1 MLRGIILCALLG
13 AVQLLCGQDHQIEH
27 RTKVD
32 SLKSKLI
39 NTGITERI
47 DILNELASH
56 YALID
61 FDSSIMFSSQAMRL
75 ATVYSYDAGVGIARL
90 NTGNAYYYRMDLKNA
105 LLSYLSALKT
115 LEEMN
120 PTEKLGE
127 LYMQLGNINYYIGR
141 TEKSIA
147 FYKLALKSFK
157 AIHDDQQALQV
168 PYAIMFT
175 YLIDNQAD
183 SAEFY
188 GRVFLAE
195 CDKLNDQYMRAFGLN
210 VLGWAYSSMLT
221 PESRQKA
228 IDCNYES
235 LEIGKEM
242 NDETLIAV
250 NYLCLGNNYD
260 LSDWAFEGSTV
271 DLVLARSFQEKAFL
285 AAHKADLHLLMGAI
299 SNYLAAIDIV
309 EGKFKQ
315 AEVNLQ
321 NSKNHLDTVLMTPYR
336 HSSTGPF
343 NSFGKMVDFILA
355 QQHRVYMYE
364 RQFKLEMARGKTNK
378 AIEYLHLMYQYS
390 DSIYAQQQARQ
401 FELIMAEAEA
411 DKTDQKIRTLSQ
423 NNELNQLRLSR
434 TRLMFAGAGA
444 AVVIISLFLLLFF
457 QRKRLKAEQK
467 SVAMEQRLLRAQMNP
482 HFLFNSLASIQ
493 NYIINE
499 KTDEASLYLSR
510 FSQLVRNVLDN
521 SAEEFVSLEN
531 EVDAIQNYLELQ
543 KVRYAGKFDFQLVVD
558 EQINP
563 ESTYIPPML
572 AQPFI
577 ENSIEHGIKHLE
589 TKGYIDIRFKLNDG
603 LIRFEVEDN
612 GVGREKAAIIE
623 HRQSSRHRSMST
635 SITRERLLAIGQ
647 KMKKK
652 IKLEIIDLKDL
663 QGNVCGTR
671 VTFSI
676 PFLPYQPN

>member
-1 MLRGIILCALLG
+1 MFRSIILFTLFG
-13 AVQLLCGQDHQIEH
+13 IVQLLNGQVNQIEH
-27 RTKVD
+27 LTVAD
-32 SLKSKLI
+32 SLKSKLR
-39 NTGITERI
+39 NAETTERI
-47 DILNELASH
+47 DILNELASI
-56 YALID
+56 YAPID
-61 FDSSIMFSSQAMRL
+61 FDSSIMFSAKAMRL
-75 ATVYSYDAGVGIARL
+75 STVYSYAAGVGIARL

-141 TEKSIA
+141 TEKSIS
-147 FYKLALKSFK
+147 FYKLALKSFN
-157 AIHDDQQALQV
+157 AIHDDRKALQV

-175 YLIDNQAD
+175 YLMDNQPD

-188 GRVFLAE
+188 GKIFLAQ
-195 CDKLNDQYMRAFGLN
+195 CDKLNDQYMRAYGLN
-210 VLGWAYSSMLT
+210 VLGWAYSQMLT

-235 LEIGKEM
+235 LKIGNKM
-242 NDETLIAV
+242 SDETLIAV
-250 NYLCLGNNYD
+250 NNLCLGNCYD
-260 LSDWAFEGSTV
+260 RSDWAFKGSTV

-285 AAHKADLHLLMGAI
+285 AANKAGLHLLMGAI
-299 SNYLAAIDIV
+299 SNYLAAIDIE
-309 EGKFKQ
+309 EGKFNQ

-321 NSKNHLDTVLMTPYR
+321 NSKNHLDTVLMMPHK

-343 NSFGKMVDFILA
+343 NSFGKMVDYILA

-378 AIEYLHLMYQYS
+378 AIEYLHLIYQYS

-411 DKTDQKIRTLSQ
+411 EKADQKIRTLSQ
-423 NNELNQLRLSR
+423 NNELNKLRLSR

-457 QRKRLKAEQK
+457 QRKRMKAEQN

-521 SAEEFVSLEN
+521 SAEELVSLEN

-543 KVRYAGKFDFQLVVD
+543 KVRYAGKFDYQLIVD
-558 EQINP
+558 EQIDP
-563 ESTYIPPML
+563 EFTFIPPML

-577 ENSIEHGIKHLE
+577 ENAIEHGVRHLE
-589 TKGYIDIRFKLNDG
+589 PSGHIIVRFSLKDKL
-603 LIRFEVEDN
+603 IYFEVEDN
-612 GVGREKAAIIE
+612 GVGREKAAKIE
-623 HRQSSRHRSMST
+623 HRQQLRHRSMST
-635 SITRERLLAIGQ
+635 SITHERLMILGR
-647 KMKKK
+647 KYKRK
-652 IKLEIIDLKDL
+652 IQMEIIDLNDKD
-663 QGNVCGTR
+663 GNGCGTK
-671 VTFSI
+671 VIFGI
-676 PFLPYQPN
+676 PFESNQLT